1 MEALRDEI
9 STDLITELGIK
20 DNAEISALNI
30 KVKNAIR
37 EVKRARNYPSHYTDE
52 MISNDLENYYSNI
65 KDIALYDYNQIG
77 AEGETAHSENG
88 TSRTWKDRKECF
100 NGIIPFVHTV

>member
-1 MEALRDEI
+1 MEALRNEI

-20 DNAEISALNI
+20 NNAEISALNI
-30 KVKNAIR
+30 KVKNAIK

-52 MISNDLENYYSNI
+52 MISKDMENYYSNI

-77 AEGETAHSENG
+77 AEGQTSHSENG

-100 NGIIPFVHTV
+100 NGVIPFVHTV